1 MKYTHLQLFWTCLK
15 ILIFDND
22 VDIFSFFFFFF
33 LITWIQ
39 KVTWIKKNR
48 SILNVFRD

>member
-22 VDIFSFFFFFF
+22 VDIFSFFFYN
-33 LITWIQ
+33 LD
-39 KVTWIKKNR
+39 
-48 SILNVFRD
+48 SEGNVD